1 MIRINLLPHRE
12 HARAARTRQ
21 FNFMAVGVIVLGA
34 FLIFLVHSYFANS
47 IDAQAQRNKYL
58 EGEIAKLDKEII
70 EIKGLQ
76 EQIQSLLARKQVVE
90 NLQSNRSM
98 VVHLLD
104 QLVRLLPDGV
114 YFKGVKQTGNVV
126 NLQGYAQS
134 NARIATL
141 IRNLDS
147 SPFLEAPDLVES
159 KAVMLN
165 NLRVSEFSLNVK
177 LTPPQTQEATPAT
190 GAKTPVAKKL

>member
-12 HARAARTRQ
+12 QARAARARH
-21 FNFMAVGVIVLGA
+21 FNFLAVGVIALGA
-34 FLIFLVHSYFANS
+34 LIVFAVHSYNS
-47 IDAQAQRNKYL
+47 ASLETQAERNKYL
-58 EGEIAKLDKEII
+58 ESEIAKLNKEIG

-114 YFKGVKQTGNVV
+114 YFKAVKQTGGVV

-141 IRNLDS
+141 IRNLEA
-147 SPFLEAPDLVES
+147 SPWLEAPDLVES

-177 LTPPQTQEATPAT
+177 LTQPQASVAAVATPV
-190 GAKTPVAKKL
+190 KTP